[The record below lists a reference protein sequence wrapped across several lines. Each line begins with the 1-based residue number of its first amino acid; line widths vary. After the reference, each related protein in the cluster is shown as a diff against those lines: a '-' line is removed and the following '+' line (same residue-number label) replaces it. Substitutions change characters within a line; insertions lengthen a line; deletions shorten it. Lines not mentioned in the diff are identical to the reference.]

1 MRKGG
6 KLEGW
11 KVEKLGDVC
20 ETRAGGTPLKSH
32 KEYYTGG
39 KIPWLLS
46 GEVSQGEIYESK
58 NFITEK
64 GLKNSSATLFPSNTV
79 LIAMY
84 GATAGQVGILKF
96 ECSTNQAVCGIYP
109 NKNLLPKFLYY
120 CFLSKKDEL
129 ISQAVGGAQPNI
141 SQLKIKNTLIPVPPI
156 PEQQR
161 IVSVLDEAF
170 ASIAQ
175 AKSNAE
181 RNLVN
186 ARELFWSVLQS
197 SMSNDE
203 WEKKTLKEISIT
215 FGRGKSKNRPRND
228 PKLYDGKYPFIQTGD
243 IRNSNHYI
251 TEYTQTYNEVGLAQ
265 SKLWKKGTICI
276 TIAANIAETGIL
288 GFDACFPDSVIG
300 LVVDPKIADTDFI
313 EYLLQSFRARLQAK
327 GKGSA
332 QDNLNMEK
340 FENEYFPIPPLDE
353 QRAIV
358 GRLEALSAE
367 TGRLEEIYQQK
378 VESLEEL
385 KKSVLGKAFEGELSI
400 IN

>member
-1 MRKGG
+1 MKKGG

-11 KVEKLGDVC
+11 KIEKLGDV
-20 ETRAGGTPLKSH
+20 S
-32 KEYYTGG
+32 
-39 KIPWLLS
+39 KINY
-46 GEVSQGEIYESK
+46 GY
-58 NFITEK
+58 TEK
-64 GLKNSSATLFPSNTV
+64 ASFKE
-79 LIAMY
+79 
-84 GATAGQVGILKF
+84 VG
-96 ECSTNQAVCGIYP
+96 
-109 NKNLLPKFLYY
+109 PKFLRITDIQDNNVDWETVPFCKIEKSESPKYLLKDGDIVFARTGATTGKS
-120 CFLSKKDEL
+120 FLIKKPPLAVFASYLIRLQILDTSKLLPEYLILFFQTQTYWDNIAIGISGSAQGGFNASKLSEL
-129 ISQAVGGAQPNI
+129 E
-141 SQLKIKNTLIPVPPI
+141 IPIPPL

-197 SMSNDE
+197 SMSNDG
-203 WEKKTLKEISIT
+203 WDKKTLKEISIT

-228 PKLYDGKYPFIQTGD
+228 PKLYGGKYPFIQTGD

-300 LVVDPKIADTDFI
+300 LVVNPKIADTDFI
-313 EYLLQSFRARLQAK
+313 EYLLQYFKKKLQAK

-340 FENEYFPIPPLDE
+340 FENEYFPIPPLAE

-367 TGRLEEIYQQK
+367 TGRLEEIYEAK
-378 VESLEEL
+378 VEALEEL
-385 KKSVLGKAFEGELSI
+385 RRVLLGKAFEGNL
-400 IN
+400 